1 MKSIFVTTPDNIKVE
16 YRLAGAGSRVG
27 AVVVDTAIQAVAF
40 FIVVLI
46 AVWMAFDLGADIFD
60 QTMERLSNIAAA
72 VLILYFIIFFGYFLI
87 FEIITKGQTPGK
99 KIFGLRTI
107 RTNGQPITFIQSI
120 IRNVVR
126 VTLDNMGLGVI
137 MMLFTKNHTRLGDTL
152 ANTIVISENPTKYKT
167 ESLLWRPEVASY
179 DEQRTRATINNDY
192 PITYEEY
199 EIIKDYFARKDDFME
214 SGRYAEVRVREYFAH
229 KFEINMNMVDR
240 VFLEMLMDGHRG
252 Y

>member
-27 AVVVDTAIQAVAF
+27 AAVIDTAIQSTAF
-40 FIVVLI
+40 FIIILI
-46 AVWMAFDLGADIFD
+46 AVWFAFDLTMDIFD
-60 QTMERLSNIAAA
+60 QTAEWFTNIAA
-72 VLILYFIIFFGYFLI
+72 VLLLMYFVIFFGYFLL

-107 RTNGQPITFIQSI
+107 RANGQPITFIQSI

-126 VTLDNMGLGVI
+126 VTIDNMGLGVI
-137 MMLFTKNHTRLGDTL
+137 MMLFTKNHTRLGDML
-152 ANTIVISENPTKYKT
+152 ASTIVISENPSKYKT
-167 ESLLWRPEVASY
+167 ESLLWRPEMASY
-179 DEQRTRATINNDY
+179 DDRARATINNDY

-199 EIIKDYFARKDDFME
+199 EIIKDYFARKGAFLE
-214 SGRYAEVRVREYFAH
+214 NGRYAEVRVREYFAQ
-229 KFEINMNMVDR
+229 KFGIDMTAVDR
-240 VFLEMLMDGHRG
+240 AFLEMLMDGHRG

>member
-27 AVVVDTAIQAVAF
+27 AAVVDTAIQGVAF
-40 FIVVLI
+40 FIILLI
-46 AVWMAFDLGADIFD
+46 AVWVAFDLNADIFD
-60 QTMERLSNIAAA
+60 QTLERMSNIVA
-72 VLILYFIIFFGYFLI
+72 VVLVLYFIIFFGYFLI

-107 RTNGQPITFIQSI
+107 RANGQPITFIQSI

-137 MMLFTKNHTRLGDTL
+137 MMLFSKNHTRLGDML
-152 ANTIVISENPTKYKT
+152 ASTIVISENPTKYKT
-167 ESLLWRPEVASY
+167 ESLLWRPEMTSY
-179 DEQRTRATINNDY
+179 DDRARHSINNDY
-192 PITYEEY
+192 QITYDEY
-199 EIIKDYFARKDDFME
+199 EIIKDYFARKDDFLE
-214 SGRYAEVRVREYFAH
+214 NGRYAEVRVREYFAQ
-229 KFEINMNMVDR
+229 KFDIEMSMVDR
-240 VFLEMLMDGHRG
+240 GFLEKLMDGHRG

>member
-27 AVVVDTAIQAVAF
+27 AAVIDTAIQATAF
-40 FIVVLI
+40 FIIVLT
-46 AVWMAFDLGADIFD
+46 AVWVAFDLNADIFD
-60 QTMERLSNIAAA
+60 QTLERLSNIAAM
-72 VLILYFIIFFGYFLI
+72 VLVLYFIIFFGYFLI

-107 RTNGQPITFIQSI
+107 RANGQPITFIQSI

-137 MMLFTKNHTRLGDTL
+137 MMLFTKNHTRLGDML
-152 ANTIVISENPTKYKT
+152 ASTIVISENPSKYKM
-167 ESLLWRPEVASY
+167 ESLLWRPEMASY
-179 DEQRTRATINNDY
+179 DARTRAVVNNDY

-199 EIIKDYFARKDDFME
+199 EIIKDYFARKDDFLE
-214 SGRYAEVRVREYFAH
+214 NGRYAEVRVREYFAQ
-229 KFEINMNMVDR
+229 KFDIDKVKVDR
-240 VFLEMLMDGHRG
+240 AFLEMLMDGHRG